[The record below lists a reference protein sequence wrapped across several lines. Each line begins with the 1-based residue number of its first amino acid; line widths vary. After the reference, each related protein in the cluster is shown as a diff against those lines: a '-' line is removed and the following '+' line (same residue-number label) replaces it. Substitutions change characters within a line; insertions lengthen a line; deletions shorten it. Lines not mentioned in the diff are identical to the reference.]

1 MKYKKHKP
9 TDAEATRIFPTGT
22 EKQNRPNKSFETF
35 VSEMFHILE
44 GAQWIP
50 LNPAEDPERAERLL
64 AARRKK
70 SEDAARNANVDNARG
85 WHTGGWSKEQ
95 KIKAIMAGSPGMSR
109 EEAAKKA
116 SLRIGKQKKVNES
129 HNIETLKG
137 IPTSRLR
144 KLHAKYKAKGTK
156 EASREASVIKRVLA
170 SRMNE
175 AVSTNDPNRGKP
187 GRKKPIVPPGL
198 DPYDSVHPFT
208 GKRVKSSGK
217 VQKRL
222 STLSDAGRNEYYKKF
237 GIRSRAASRGGKT
250 QRLYWGLY
258 EEKEVDDEGGMAMG
272 ELKSIIANANY
283 IVSMLKPDSQLE
295 GWVQSKITKSA
306 DYISSVK
313 DYLSNTPNSISEEEE
328 KKDRYEGQ
336 ESTSSMIAR
345 LVARRHRKLGMK
357 VPADVERDIDP
368 KYKTDK
374 D

>member
-1 MKYKKHKP
+1 MKTFSQFIRESYGKFIPIDASKQSP
-9 TDAEATRIFPTGT
+9 TAIANI
-22 EKQNRPNKSFETF
+22 
-35 VSEMFHILE
+35 
-44 GAQWIP
+44 
-50 LNPAEDPERAERLL
+50 L
-64 AARRKK
+64 AARKK
-70 SEDAARNANVDNARG
+70 AEDEARQNTNATAGRSF
-85 WHTGGWSKEQ
+85 HTAWSKEQ

-116 SLRIGKQKKVNES
+116 SLRIGKQKRVNES

-137 IPTSRLR
+137 IPTPRLR

-187 GRKKPIVPPGL
+187 GRKKPLVPQGMMP
-198 DPYDSVHPFT
+198 DDTVHPFT

-222 STLSDAGRNEYYKKF
+222 STLSDAGRNEYYKKV
-237 GIRSRAASRGGKT
+237 GIRSRAASRGGRT
-250 QRLYWGLY
+250 QRLYWGLH
-258 EEKEVDDEGGMAMG
+258 
-272 ELKSIIANANY
+272 
-283 IVSMLKPDSQLE
+283 
-295 GWVQSKITKSA
+295 
-306 DYISSVK
+306 
-313 DYLSNTPNSISEEEE
+313 EEE
-328 KKDRYEGQ
+328 KKENKDRYEGE

-368 KYKTDK
+368 KYKTKED
-374 D
+374 

>member
-1 MKYKKHKP
+1 MKTYSQFIREAYGKFIPIDASKQSP
-9 TDAEATRIFPTGT
+9 TAIANI
-22 EKQNRPNKSFETF
+22 
-35 VSEMFHILE
+35 
-44 GAQWIP
+44 
-50 LNPAEDPERAERLL
+50 L
-64 AARRKK
+64 AARRKAEEEEREK
-70 SEDAARNANVDNARG
+70 SNFRNATSF
-85 WHTGGWSKEQ
+85 HTGWSKEQ

-116 SLRIGKQKKVNES
+116 ALRIGKQKKVD
-129 HNIETLKG
+129 
-137 IPTSRLR
+137 
-144 KLHAKYKAKGTK
+144 
-156 EASREASVIKRVLA
+156 EAI
-170 SRMNE
+170 
-175 AVSTNDPNRGKP
+175 STNDPNRGKP

-258 EEKEVDDEGGMAMG
+258 EE
-272 ELKSIIANANY
+272 
-283 IVSMLKPDSQLE
+283 
-295 GWVQSKITKSA
+295 
-306 DYISSVK
+306 
-313 DYLSNTPNSISEEEE
+313 EEK
-328 KKDRYEGQ
+328 KKDRYEGE

-368 KYKTDK
+368 KYKTKED
-374 D
+374 

>member
-1 MKYKKHKP
+1 MKTYSQFIREAYGKFIPIDASKHSL
-9 TDAEATRIFPTGT
+9 TAI
-22 EKQNRPNKSFETF
+22 QN
-35 VSEMFHILE
+35 I
-44 GAQWIP
+44 
-50 LNPAEDPERAERLL
+50 L
-64 AARRKK
+64 AARRKA
-70 SEDAARNANVDNARG
+70 EDEARQNSNANIGRAF
-85 WHTGGWSKEQ
+85 HAGWSKEQ

-116 SLRIGKQKKVNES
+116 ALRIGKQKVSES

-137 IPTSRLR
+137 IPTPRLR

-170 SRMNE
+170 SRMDE

-208 GKRVKSSGK
+208 GKRVNSSGK

-258 EEKEVDDEGGMAMG
+258 EEREVDDEGGMAMG
-272 ELKSIIANANY
+272 ELKSIIANAND

-328 KKDRYEGQ
+328 KKKDRYEGE
-336 ESTSSMIAR
+336 ESTKSMIAR
-345 LVARRHRKLGMK
+345 IVARRHRRLGME
-357 VPADVERDIDP
+357 VPADVLRDIDP